1 MKKPH
6 TTAKTNGQAG
16 FYATNDPVLGSRR
29 RFRQRNCLPIAS
41 LNRKRGIVAQRIEL
55 AKYPDLPWSSIRKG
69 RFLPLRFEDLTSRAA
84 IEELVERMFDAPE
97 MSYYLYTRVGQP
109 APDAVICAEV
119 RGEIQM
125 SLVERPFYLHRAGS
139 DHSFSQILDA
149 SPDGVEYQRITL
161 ELSEKTRRELTIRL
175 HLDIA
180 EEMKPPDPV
189 LKLEPNVYGLGVNLR
204 ALWRRVHGGK

>member
-1 MKKPH
+1 MLLCNQKIQCLTKQS
-6 TTAKTNGQAG
+6 TTRLRAFGAG
-16 FYATNDPVLGSRR
+16 RSYLAPV
-29 RFRQRNCLPIAS
+29 IAA
-41 LNRKRGIVAQRIEL
+41 LERKRGTVVEKTKL
-55 AKYPDLPWSSIRKG
+55 TTYPDFPWSSIEKG
-69 RFLPLRFEDLTSRAA
+69 TFLPLRFEDLSSLAA
-84 IEELVERMFDAPE
+84 VEELIERMFDAPE
-97 MSYYLYTRVGQP
+97 TSYYLYTSVGQP
-109 APDAVICAEV
+109 APSAVIHAEE

-161 ELSEKTRRELTIRL
+161 KLSEKMRRELTIQL
-175 HLDIA
+175 HLATA

-204 ALWRRVHGGK
+204 ALWKRVRGGK